1 MEQRDSNASPEANDR
16 TATTAVKDATPRRW
30 DIRRWSRRRKIL
42 VTMAAVFGIVLFS
55 VWWVVLRI
63 VEHPSWPPPADAVTT
78 AEAQAVTEAFA
89 ARDHPARDDVAIPYA
104 PATASDVQLF
114 VEGGAFFP
122 RILDDIRAA
131 QRSVHILEFG
141 FKPGEVAD
149 QFVPALEQKV
159 REGVDVRLI
168 VDAMGS
174 ETRSTSEALLAQ
186 LAQANVQIVVN
197 HAIPL
202 DRDGLI
208 PGQSIDW
215 RHDELGQVDH
225 RKMFVIDGRIGW
237 VGGAGIE
244 DHFANGE
251 YHDVFVRVEGD
262 VVRQMQAVFL
272 TSFRAYGGPLPS
284 ESGALAA
291 YFPAP
296 ANPGTIPTAVL
307 QNIPGGFVAGTQAI
321 EAAIESSMTR
331 LDIMNPYICD
341 DGMIDRI
348 VAAAR
353 RGVAVR
359 LLVSQDSNNKPAEY
373 TLEHN
378 YGRLLRAGVQ
388 IWEYPAIQH
397 AKVVVADDITIIGT
411 INLDAWA
418 LYRNLEVALRFEGKE
433 IADRTQTQFVEDG
446 IAHSIPG
453 TTPTGVRTRVR
464 NWAWSRFAYFD

>member
-1 MEQRDSNASPEANDR
+1 MEHDHPNSGPSATDR
-16 TATTAVKDATPRRW
+16 SIAAADAPRSHWNVRHW
-30 DIRRWSRRRKIL
+30 TRRRKLLFTL
-42 VTMAAVFGIVLFS
+42 VLFLGIILFS
-55 VWWVVLRI
+55 VWWIVLRI
-63 VEHPSWPPPADAVTT
+63 TEKPSWPPPADAVQT
-78 AEAQAVTEAFA
+78 AEARSVTEAFV

-104 PATASDVQLF
+104 PATASDVELF
-114 VEGGAFFP
+114 VEGRNFFP

-131 QRSVHILEFG
+131 QHSVHVLEFG
-141 FKPGEVAD
+141 FKPGDIAD
-149 QFVPALEQKV
+149 QFVQVFEQKSQD
-159 REGVDVRLI
+159 GIDVRII

-174 ETRSTSEALLAQ
+174 ETSSTSEAMLAQ
-186 LAQANVQIVVN
+186 LEQANVEIVVN
-197 HAIPL
+197 HAVPL
-202 DRDGLI
+202 DRDGLLSS
-208 PGQSIDW
+208 QSIDW
-215 RHDELGQVDH
+215 RHDETGQVDH

-284 ESGALAA
+284 GNGALAT
-291 YFPAP
+291 YFPEP
-296 ANPGTIPTAVL
+296 AGTGTTPTTVL

-321 EAAIESSMTR
+321 EAAIESSKTR

-359 LLVSQDSNNKPAEY
+359 LLVSQESNNKPAEY

-388 IWEYPAIQH
+388 IWEYPAVQH

-418 LYRNLEVALRFEGKE
+418 LYRNLEIALRFEGKE
-433 IADRTQTQFVEDG
+433 IADRAQTQFIDDG

-453 TTPTGVRTRVR
+453 TKPTGVWTRVR
-464 NWAWSRFAYFD
+464 NWAWSQFAYFY

>member
-1 MEQRDSNASPEANDR
+1 MESRGPNSGASANDR
-16 TATTAVKDATPRRW
+16 TTAAARASRSRWNVRRW
-30 DIRRWSRRRKIL
+30 TRRRKLLIML
-42 VTMAAVFGIVLFS
+42 ALFVGIILFS

-63 VEHPSWPPPADAVTT
+63 VEHPSWPPPADAVQS
-78 AEAQAVTEAFA
+78 AEAQAATEAFA
-89 ARDHPARDDVAIPYA
+89 ARDHPARDDVAISYA

-114 VEGGAFFP
+114 VEGINFFP

-131 QRSVHILEFG
+131 QHSVHVLEFG

-149 QFVPALEQKV
+149 QFVSVFEQKAAD
-159 REGVDVRLI
+159 GIDVRLI

-174 ETRSTSEALLAQ
+174 ETRSTSEAMLTQ
-186 LAQANVQIVVN
+186 LAQANAQIVVN
-197 HAIPL
+197 HAVPL
-202 DRDGLI
+202 DRDGLL
-208 PGQSIDW
+208 QDHSIDW
-215 RHDELGQVDH
+215 RHDEIGQVDH

-284 ESGALAA
+284 GSDALAS
-291 YFPAP
+291 YFPDPTSA
-296 ANPGTIPTAVL
+296 GTISATVL
-307 QNIPGGFVAGTQAI
+307 QNIPGGFVAGTHAI
-321 EAAIESSMTR
+321 EAAIESSRSR

-353 RGVAVR
+353 RGVMVR

-418 LYRNLEVALRFEGKE
+418 LYRNLEIALRFEDKE
-433 IADRTQTQFVEDG
+433 IADRTQAQFVEDG

-453 TTPTGVRTRVR
+453 IKPAGVWPRIR
-464 NWAWSRFAYFD
+464 NWVWSRFAYFY